1 MPLHL
6 RTDRGDLRLT
16 LSNGNDVLDTQLA
29 ATPQEANQ
37 AAIMMIASRDAFDVG
52 DTLTCRHEE
61 DGQDATV
68 VRGLPR
74 PRRGAAM
81 TKITVDLP
89 PDEAMA
95 LAQMVKRLGYDDAE
109 RLSSR
114 YDGGHER
121 DLMLAGINKLQRALA
136 EAGFAP
142 R

>member
-1 MPLHL
+1 
-6 RTDRGDLRLT
+6 
-16 LSNGNDVLDTQLA
+16 
-29 ATPQEANQ
+29 
-37 AAIMMIASRDAFDVG
+37 
-52 DTLTCRHEE
+52 
-61 DGQDATV
+61 
-68 VRGLPR
+68 
-74 PRRGAAM
+74 M

-89 PDEAMA
+89 PGEAMA

-121 DLMLAGINKLQRALA
+121 DLMLGGINKLQRALA